1 MPKKYKVRL
10 FKQTGYNLTDVPG
23 SKTVLNKNIHEDT
36 EVIMEW
42 QSRVLTHIQVE
53 PTTSFL
59 IEDCDYAMITE
70 VNGKDGDML
79 YYVGKGI
86 RYLAEGTAVLPLVFD
101 AVGTALVNNVLKDSI
116 IGGRVGRRHTNEEN
130 VIPEPFT
137 PTRPMVV
144 KHVEVDFIAIG
155 PPGQEYTSY
164 IPLVIASTD
173 LADLAS
179 QGEGLPAGQFLT
191 ENGEGVI
198 VPALPSP
205 KETTELYIASR
216 YDAHLNPSLFYA
228 KRPLPQKIL
237 YWGDVYTTNEPPY
250 VNNGKNIA
258 QMLRGLGLD
267 SIIGPAYSFPT
278 AFYDESRSEPAS
290 GNNVLGFKKF
300 TTKPVIKKFPFPIM
314 GPETAKGQVLHN
326 KKTRYLFRR
335 FAVQSVASLSSQMYE
350 AWELTL
356 DVNKDNPEDNSLV
369 ALADPSPQGTM
380 FVRPKFVKYSQS
392 SGVVPEGNYID
403 GFYKAVPSL
412 PWNAYTLASEGG
424 EITLATADYANQLG
438 LILNERDMIKA
449 NQDVNRRQ
457 YVNDLIS
464 GQLQHSAGM
473 RTLAN
478 ARAGLGATSSFTPVT
493 AGTPGTPMRL
503 ERGGIIGNGFRNG
516 GPIYK
521 SNVIPA
527 TDGTPGTPMSVDPI
541 SLAGSA
547 ISAVESNM
555 YAGMSAAQFDNLYGS
570 GALEAQMLAQ
580 HAYERASLTTREQS
594 MNLALMQS
602 YMQPPT
608 FLSEAPVGLTSAF
621 IGRYQISVYDID
633 DEDKLLADLLFRME
647 GYQVNEAYR
656 GSQDYDKCFNSRVK
670 YSYVQFDQCHVN
682 TPYNGDIS
690 AEVSAR
696 LIAGVRVWHDKVSL
710 GAYYQPNP
718 KR

>member
-1 MPKKYKVRL
+1 MPKKFKVRL

-23 SKTVLNKNIHEDT
+23 SKTALNKNTHEDT

-86 RYLAEGTAVLPLVFD
+86 RYLAEGTVVLPLIFD
-101 AVGTALVNNVLKDSI
+101 VVGTSIVNNVLKSSI
-116 IGGRVGRRHTNEEN
+116 VGGRVGRRHTNEEN
-130 VIPEPFT
+130 VIPEPFAQ
-137 PTRPMVV
+137 TRPRVV
-144 KHVEVDFIAIG
+144 KHVEIDFIMVG
-155 PPGQEYTSY
+155 VQGYENSSY

-179 QGEGLPAGQFLT
+179 QGEGLPAGKFLT

-205 KETTELYIASR
+205 NETTELYIASR
-216 YDAHLNPSLFYA
+216 DDAHLNPQLFYA

-237 YWGDVYTTNEPPY
+237 YRGSVYTTNEPPY
-250 VNNGKNIA
+250 VKNGNNIA

-267 SIIGPAYSFPT
+267 SIIGAAYSFPS
-278 AFYDESRSEPAS
+278 AFYDEGRSEPAG

-300 TTKPVIKKFPFPIM
+300 TTKSVTKKFPFPIM
-314 GPETAKGQVLHN
+314 GPETANGQAIHN
-326 KKTRYLFRR
+326 KKTRFLYRR
-335 FAVQSVASLSSQMYE
+335 FTVQSVASLSSQMYE
-350 AWELTL
+350 AWELMKEL
-356 DVNKDNPEDNSLV
+356 GKDNPEDNSLV

-380 FVRPKFVKYSQS
+380 FVRPKFVKYSNS

-412 PWNAYTLASEGG
+412 PWNAYTLAAEGG

-438 LILNERDMIKA
+438 LILNERDMVEA

-457 YVNDLIS
+457 YANGLIAGAMQHNVGYNTLNTIGTALEATKGS
-464 GQLQHSAGM
+464 GVTTINGMAIAGAAADVVKSSLNAGM
-473 RTLAN
+473 
-478 ARAGLGATSSFTPVT
+478 
-493 AGTPGTPMRL
+493 
-503 ERGGIIGNGFRNG
+503 
-516 GPIYK
+516 K
-521 SNVIPA
+521 
-527 TDGTPGTPMSVDPI
+527 
-541 SLAGSA
+541 
-547 ISAVESNM
+547 
-555 YAGMSAAQFDNLYGS
+555 AAQYDNLYGS

-580 HAYERASLTTREQS
+580 HAYERASIDNREQS
-594 MNLALMQS
+594 MNLSLMKS

-608 FLSEAPVGLTSAF
+608 YLSEAPVGLTSAF
-621 IGRYQISVYDID
+621 IGRYQISVTDLD
-633 DEDKLLADLLFRME
+633 DEDKLLLDLLLRME
-647 GYQVNEAYR
+647 GYQVNEGYR
-656 GSQDYDKCFNSRVK
+656 GSQDYEKCFFSRAK
-670 YSYVQFDQCHVN
+670 YNYVQFDQCHVN

-690 AEVSAR
+690 AEVSTR

-718 KR
+718 RR

>member
-1 MPKKYKVRL
+1 MPKKFKVRL

-23 SKTVLNKNIHEDT
+23 SKTALNKNTYEDT

-42 QSRVLTHIQVE
+42 QSRVLTNIQVE

-70 VNGKDGDML
+70 VNGTDGDML

-86 RYLAEGTAVLPLVFD
+86 RYLAEGTVVLPLVFD
-101 AVGTALVNNVLKDSI
+101 AVGTTLVNNALKDSI
-116 IGGRVGRRHTNEEN
+116 VGGRVGRRHTNEEN

-137 PTRPMVV
+137 PTRPRVR
-144 KHVEVDFIAIG
+144 KHVEIDFIAIG
-155 PPGQEYTSY
+155 QPGYEWTSY

-179 QGEGLPAGQFLT
+179 QGEGLPAGKFLT
-191 ENGEGVI
+191 SDGEGVI

-205 KETTELYIASR
+205 KESTEFYIATR
-216 YDAHLNPSLFYA
+216 YDAHINPRLFYA

-250 VNNGKNIA
+250 VNNGNNIA

-267 SIIGPAYSFPT
+267 SIIGPAYSFP
-278 AFYDESRSEPAS
+278 AVFYDESKSEPAS

-314 GPETAKGQVLHN
+314 GPATAKGQVLHN
-326 KKTRYLFRR
+326 KKTRFLHRR
-335 FAVQSVASLSSQMYE
+335 FTVQSVASLSSQMYE
-350 AWELTL
+350 AWELML

-380 FVRPKFVKYSQS
+380 FVRPKFVKYSNS

-412 PWNAYTLASEGG
+412 PWNAYTLAAEGG

-438 LILNERDMIKA
+438 LILSERDMIKA

-457 YVNDLIS
+457 YANGLI
-464 GQLQHSAGM
+464 AGAM
-473 RTLAN
+473 KHNIGYNTLSNIGTA
-478 ARAGLGATSSFTPVT
+478 LGATKGSGVHWQPGEMQATIPGSGWANMGVTHIQAPGKAVTTINGMAIAGAAAEVAKSSFD
-493 AGTPGTPMRL
+493 AGIM
-503 ERGGIIGNGFRNG
+503 
-516 GPIYK
+516 
-521 SNVIPA
+521 
-527 TDGTPGTPMSVDPI
+527 
-541 SLAGSA
+541 
-547 ISAVESNM
+547 
-555 YAGMSAAQFDNLYGS
+555 AAQYDNLYGS

-594 MNLALMQS
+594 MNLTLMQS

-621 IGRYQISVYDID
+621 IGRYQITLDDID

-656 GSQDYDKCFNSRVK
+656 GSQDYDKCFNSRAK
-670 YSYVQFDQCHVN
+670 YNYVQFDQCHVN

-690 AEVSAR
+690 AEVSSR

>member
-1 MPKKYKVRL
+1 MPKKFKVRL

-23 SKTVLNKNIHEDT
+23 SKTALNKNTYEDT

-70 VNGKDGDML
+70 VNGEDGDML

-86 RYLAEGTAVLPLVFD
+86 RYLAEGTVVLPLVFD

-116 IGGRVGRRHTNEEN
+116 VGGRVGRRHTNEEN

-137 PTRPMVV
+137 PTRPRVR
-144 KHVEVDFIAIG
+144 KHVEIDFIAIG
-155 PPGQEYTSY
+155 PPGYEYTSY

-179 QGEGLPAGQFLT
+179 QGEGLPAGKFLT
-191 ENGEGVI
+191 GDGEGVI

-205 KETTELYIASR
+205 KESTVLNIASR
-216 YDAHLNPSLFYA
+216 YDADRNPLLFYA

-267 SIIGPAYSFPT
+267 SIIGPAYSFPS

-314 GPETAKGQVLHN
+314 GPETANGVKLQN
-326 KKTRYLFRR
+326 KKTRFLHRR
-335 FAVQSVASLSSQMYE
+335 FTVQSVASLSSQMYE
-350 AWELTL
+350 AWELML

-380 FVRPKFVKYSQS
+380 FVRPKFVKYSNS

-412 PWNAYTLASEGG
+412 PWNAYTLAAEGG

-438 LILNERDMIKA
+438 LILSERDVVKA

-457 YVNDLIS
+457 YANGLIA
-464 GQLQHSAGM
+464 GAMQHNIGYN
-473 RTLAN
+473 TLKNIGTA
-478 ARAGLGATSSFTPVT
+478 LGATKGSGVYWQPGKIEPIMPGSGWAKMGVT
-493 AGTPGTPMRL
+493 HIEVP
-503 ERGGIIGNGFRNG
+503 
-516 GPIYK
+516 
-521 SNVIPA
+521 
-527 TDGTPGTPMSVDPI
+527 
-541 SLAGSA
+541 GSA
-547 ISAVESNM
+547 VTTINGKAIAGAAADVAKSSLD
-555 YAGMSAAQFDNLYGS
+555 AGMMAAQYDNLYGS

-580 HAYERASLTTREQS
+580 HAYERASLTAREQS

-621 IGRYQISVYDID
+621 IGRYQITLDDID
-633 DEDKLLADLLFRME
+633 DEDKLLEDLLFNME

-656 GSQDYDKCFNSRVK
+656 GSQDYDKCFNSRAK
-670 YSYVQFDQCHVN
+670 YNYVQFDQCHVN

-690 AEVSAR
+690 AEVHSR

-710 GAYYQPNP
+710 GAYYKPNP

>member
-23 SKTVLNKNIHEDT
+23 SKTVLNKNTYEDT

-86 RYLAEGTAVLPLVFD
+86 RYLEEGTVVLPLVFD
-101 AVGTALVNNVLKDSI
+101 AVGTALVNNVLKNSI
-116 IGGRVGRRHTNEEN
+116 VGGRVGRRHTNEEN

-137 PTRPMVV
+137 PTRPRVR
-144 KHVEVDFIAIG
+144 KHIEIDFISIG
-155 PPGQEYTSY
+155 PPGYEYTSY

-173 LADLAS
+173 LSDLAS

-205 KETTELYIASR
+205 NESTEFYIATR
-216 YDAHLNPSLFYA
+216 YDAHINPLLFYA

-267 SIIGPAYSFPT
+267 SIIGSAYSFPT
-278 AFYDESRSEPAS
+278 VFYDESKSEPAS

-314 GPETAKGQVLHN
+314 GPETANGVKLQN
-326 KKTRYLFRR
+326 KKTRFLHRR
-335 FAVQSVASLSSQMYE
+335 FTVQSVASLSSQMYE
-350 AWELTL
+350 AWELML

-380 FVRPKFVKYSQS
+380 FVRPKFVKYSNS

-403 GFYKAVPSL
+403 GFYKSVPSL
-412 PWNAYTLASEGG
+412 PWNAYTLAAEGG
-424 EITLATADYANQLG
+424 EIVLATADYANQLG
-438 LILNERDMIKA
+438 LILSEREMIRA

-457 YVNDLIS
+457 YANGLIA
-464 GQLQHSAGM
+464 GAMQHNVGYHTFNTIGTA
-473 RTLAN
+473 
-478 ARAGLGATSSFTPVT
+478 LGATKGSGVHWQ
-493 AGTPGTPMRL
+493 PGQMQAT
-503 ERGGIIGNGFRNG
+503 
-516 GPIYK
+516 
-521 SNVIPA
+521 IPGSGWA
-527 TDGTPGTPMSVDPI
+527 NMGVSRTQAP
-541 SLAGSA
+541 GSA
-547 ISAVESNM
+547 VTTINGMAI
-555 YAGMSAAQFDNLYGS
+555 AGAAAEVVKNSIDAGIAAAQFDNLYKS

-580 HAYERASLTTREQS
+580 HAYERTSLTTREQS

-621 IGRYQISVYDID
+621 IGRYQITMEDID
-633 DEDKLLADLLFRME
+633 DEDKLLEDLLFSME
-647 GYQVNEAYR
+647 GYQVNEAYM
-656 GSQDYDKCFNSRVK
+656 GSQDYDKCFYSRAK
-670 YSYVQFDQCHVN
+670 YNYVQFDQCHVN

-690 AEVSAR
+690 AEVSSR

>member
-23 SKTVLNKNIHEDT
+23 SKTALNKNTHEDT

-70 VNGKDGDML
+70 VNGTDGDML

-86 RYLAEGTAVLPLVFD
+86 RYLAEGTVVLPLVFD
-101 AVGTALVNNVLKDSI
+101 VVGTALVNNVLKNSI
-116 IGGRVGRRHTNEEN
+116 VGGRVGRRHTNEEN

-144 KHVEVDFIAIG
+144 KHVEIDFIAIG
-155 PPGQEYTSY
+155 QPGYEWTSY
-164 IPLVIASTD
+164 IPLVVASTD

-179 QGEGLPAGQFLT
+179 QGEGLPAGKFLT
-191 ENGEGVI
+191 SDGEGVI

-205 KETTELYIASR
+205 KESTEFYIASR
-216 YDAHLNPSLFYA
+216 YDAHINPLLFYA

-250 VNNGKNIA
+250 VNNGNNIA

-267 SIIGPAYSFPT
+267 SIIGPAYSFPA
-278 AFYDESRSEPAS
+278 AFYDESKSEPAS

-314 GPETAKGQVLHN
+314 GPETANGVKLQN
-326 KKTRYLFRR
+326 KKTRFLHRR
-335 FAVQSVASLSSQMYE
+335 FTVQSVASLSSQMYE
-350 AWELTL
+350 AWELML

-380 FVRPKFVKYSQS
+380 FVRPKFVKYSNS

-412 PWNAYTLASEGG
+412 PWNAYTLAAEGG

-438 LILNERDMIKA
+438 LILSERDMIKA

-457 YVNDLIS
+457 YANGLIA
-464 GQLQHSAGM
+464 GAMQHNVGYN
-473 RTLAN
+473 TLKNIGTA
-478 ARAGLGATSSFTPVT
+478 LGATKGSGVHWQPGKMQATIPGSGWANMGVTHIQAPGKAVTTINGMAIAGAAADVAKSSLD
-493 AGTPGTPMRL
+493 AGIM
-503 ERGGIIGNGFRNG
+503 
-516 GPIYK
+516 
-521 SNVIPA
+521 
-527 TDGTPGTPMSVDPI
+527 
-541 SLAGSA
+541 
-547 ISAVESNM
+547 
-555 YAGMSAAQFDNLYGS
+555 AAQYDNLYGS

-580 HAYERASLTTREQS
+580 HAYERASLTAREQS
-594 MNLALMQS
+594 MNLALMRS

-656 GSQDYDKCFNSRVK
+656 GSQDYDKCFNSRAK
-670 YSYVQFDQCHVN
+670 YNYVQFDQCHVN

-690 AEVSAR
+690 AEVSSR

>member
-23 SKTVLNKNIHEDT
+23 SKTALNKNTYEDT

-86 RYLAEGTAVLPLVFD
+86 RYLAEGTVVLPLVFD
-101 AVGTALVNNVLKDSI
+101 AVGTALVNNVLKNSI

-130 VIPEPFT
+130 IIPEPFA
-137 PTRPMVV
+137 PTRPRVR
-144 KHVEVDFIAIG
+144 KHVEIDFTAIG
-155 PPGQEYTSY
+155 QPGYEWTSY
-164 IPLVIASTD
+164 IPLVVASTN

-179 QGEGLPAGQFLT
+179 QGEGLPAGKFLT
-191 ENGEGVI
+191 SDGEGVI

-205 KETTELYIASR
+205 KESTELYIATR
-216 YDAHLNPSLFYA
+216 YDANINSELFYV

-237 YWGDVYTTNEPPY
+237 YWGKVYTTDEPPY
-250 VNNGKNIA
+250 VNNGNNIA

-267 SIIGPAYSFPT
+267 SIIGPAYSFPS
-278 AFYDESRSEPAS
+278 AFYDESNSEPAS
-290 GNNVLGFKKF
+290 GNNGLGFKKF
-300 TTKPVIKKFPFPIM
+300 VTKPVIKKFPFPIM
-314 GPETAKGQVLHN
+314 GPETANGVKLQN
-326 KKTRYLFRR
+326 KKTRFLHRR
-335 FAVQSVASLSSQMYE
+335 FTVQSVASLSSQMYE
-350 AWELTL
+350 AWELML

-380 FVRPKFVKYSQS
+380 FVRPKFVKYSNS
-392 SGVVPEGNYID
+392 SGLVSEGNYIN
-403 GFYKAVPSL
+403 GFYKSVPSL
-412 PWNAYTLASEGG
+412 PWNAYTLAAEGG

-438 LILNERDMIKA
+438 LILSERDMIRA

-457 YVNDLIS
+457 YANGLIAGAMQHNVGYNTLNTIGTALGGTKGS
-464 GQLQHSAGM
+464 GVHWQPGQMQATIPGSGWANMGVSHIQAPGSAVTTINGMAIAGAAADVAKSSLNAGM
-473 RTLAN
+473 
-478 ARAGLGATSSFTPVT
+478 
-493 AGTPGTPMRL
+493 M
-503 ERGGIIGNGFRNG
+503 
-516 GPIYK
+516 
-521 SNVIPA
+521 
-527 TDGTPGTPMSVDPI
+527 
-541 SLAGSA
+541 
-547 ISAVESNM
+547 
-555 YAGMSAAQFDNLYGS
+555 AAQYDNLYGS

-621 IGRYQISVYDID
+621 IGRYQITMDDID
-633 DEDKLLADLLFRME
+633 DEDKLLEDLFFTME

-656 GSQDYDKCFNSRVK
+656 GSQDFEKCFYSRTK
-670 YSYVQFDQCHVN
+670 YNYVQFDQCHVN

-690 AEVSAR
+690 AEVHSR